1 MSQTRQSAAV
11 RSLVAVALGGGA
23 LALTFAGVQVATA
36 QPVESEE
43 VCPGLDSGKIN
54 TTGDPMSITIPNS
67 DTPALPEGAL
77 ISQYCVKAGSV
88 NQGLG
93 PEIVNFDPGE
103 ESVTFEYPVANK
115 AISHYSFAWTFTP
128 EPTESPTPTPTET
141 PTESP
146 TPTPTATSTPPPVE
160 TPAATPEAT
169 VTPASPE
176 TPAPVDS
183 DEVIPDESVP
193 VDIANPGALPIDDEP
208 APVEPASPEQA
219 SVPTSVPAG
228 GGAASSK
235 S

>member
-1 MSQTRQSAAV
+1 MRLAS
-11 RSLVAVALGGGA
+11 RSVAIGGVFAIAVAGA
-23 LALTFAGVQVATA
+23 GTSLAFVSAEKPEKVDLCHATSSTSN
-36 QPVESEE
+36 PY
-43 VCPGLDSGKIN
+43 N
-54 TTGDPMSITIPNS
+54 
-67 DTPALPEGAL
+67 L
-77 ISQYCVKAGSV
+77 ISVSTNSTDLNGHTGHTGPIYTEGMESGWGDIIPPVPDVLPGGLNWPAGEAILL
-88 NQGLG
+88 NRC
-93 PEIVNFDPGE
+93 
-103 ESVTFEYPVANK
+103 TFVAP
-115 AISHYSFAWTFTP
+115 SPTP
-128 EPTESPTPTPTET
+128 TPTPTPTET
-141 PTESP
+141 P
-146 TPTPTATSTPPPVE
+146 TPTPTATSTPTPVE

>member
-67 DTPALPEGAL
+67 NTPALPEGAL

-115 AISHYSFAWTFTP
+115 AISHYSFAWTFTQ
-128 EPTESPTPTPTET
+128 TPTET
-141 PTESP
+141 P

-193 VDIANPGALPIDDEP
+193 VDIANPGALPVDDEP

-235 S
+235 R

>member
-36 QPVESEE
+36 QPSESEQ

-115 AISHYSFAWTFTP
+115 AISHYSFAWTFTQ
-128 EPTESPTPTPTET
+128 TPTET
-141 PTESP
+141 P

-193 VDIANPGALPIDDEP
+193 VDIANPGALPVDDDP

-219 SVPTSVPAG
+219 SLPTSVPAG

>member
-67 DTPALPEGAL
+67 NTPALPEGAL

-115 AISHYSFAWTFTP
+115 AISHYSFAWTFTQ
-128 EPTESPTPTPTET
+128 TPTET
-141 PTESP
+141 P

-193 VDIANPGALPIDDEP
+193 VDIANPGALPVDDEP

>member
-115 AISHYSFAWTFTP
+115 AISHYSFAWTFTQ
-128 EPTESPTPTPTET
+128 TPTET
-141 PTESP
+141 P

-193 VDIANPGALPIDDEP
+193 VDIANPGALPVDDDP